1 MLLVVLQA
9 GHPARKKTDWWD
21 AFFLLYTCGLTV
33 VIK

>member
-9 GHPARKKTDWWD
+9 GHPARKKLIGGMH
-21 AFFLLYTCGLTV
+21 FFLLYTCGLTV